1 MVRGANPGEKKEDS
15 RLLSGQRELGRETGK
30 KRGIFLLR
38 ARRNEF
44 CRGRRASIAIV
55 EIFLGGEKNQSEGEA
70 IFRFPERKTERREGR
85 YFWRGFQGSRE
96 FCRGRGASIA
106 IVEIFLGR
114 ASKEKKPEQGK
125 QHGYGFYQLDPLF
138 SCRFITFS
146 RINEIFIWVIG

>member
-85 YFWRGFQGSRE
+85 YFLEVFSLGPEVFS
-96 FCRGRGASIA
+96 GR
-106 IVEIFLGR
+106 R